1 MKIIDEET
9 TLATKTKLNS
19 DYMIGIARR

>member
-1 MKIIDEET
+1 MEIIDEE

-19 DYMIGIARR
+19 DYTLGIARR